1 MPIRIPLKDRD
12 GVRYWLEV
20 DMLADYN
27 VHFVLLDNEG
37 GGFLAEHMDLPGE
50 VAHDFMNV
58 LGLQPWNHPG
68 ARAPEPL
75 N

>member
-1 MPIRIPLKDRD
+1 MSIRIPLKNRE
-12 GVRYWLEV
+12 GVRYVLEV

-27 VHFVLLDNEG
+27 VHFILLNHEDCV
-37 GGFLAEHMDLPGE
+37 LAEHMDLPGE

-58 LGLQPWNHPG
+58 LGLRPWDHPG

-75 N
+75 K